1 MQKVWKTAKRKN
13 ELESAIQMRNRVNKK
28 FEPGDL
34 AESTSRSLN
43 DVSNATLVLIIIFKI
58 RERRGKTLNVSRF
71 GIQKIRSVD
80 AAARITIAMAKS
92 MQVARGRSSWNR
104 RKLPWHQLRFKI

>member
-43 DVSNATLVLIIIFKI
+43 DASNDMLV
-58 RERRGKTLNVSRF
+58 
-71 GIQKIRSVD
+71 
-80 AAARITIAMAKS
+80 
-92 MQVARGRSSWNR
+92 
-104 RKLPWHQLRFKI
+104 